1 MITLFQTKSTSE
13 IKDYMDMHFKD
24 WAKIYNLKN
33 LCITSKKRWSLKIKV
48 SHKGKLFL
56 INNNYKFASLFIE
69 IYKLYKNREK
79 NKNNSIFTTCKFE
92 WFLYII
98 NNKV

>member
-33 LCITSKKRWSLKIKV
+33 LCITLESKKTGSLKIKV

-56 INNNYKFASLFIE
+56 INNNYKFASLFIG

-79 NKNNSIFTTCKFE
+79 NKNHSIFTTCKFE
-92 WFLYII
+92 
-98 NNKV
+98 

>member
-1 MITLFQTKSTSE
+1 MITLFQTKSTRE

-33 LCITSKKRWSLKIKV
+33 LCITLEDSMVRLAKK
-48 SHKGKLFL
+48 KLFL
-56 INNNYKFASLFIE
+56 INNNYKFASLFIG

-79 NKNNSIFTTCKFE
+79 NKNHSIFTTCKFE
-92 WFLYII
+92 
-98 NNKV
+98 

>member
-1 MITLFQTKSTSE
+1 
-13 IKDYMDMHFKD
+13 MDMHFKD

-33 LCITSKKRWSLKIKV
+33 LCITLEDSMVRLAKKKVKKDEVLKSKI

-79 NKNNSIFTTCKFE
+79 NKNHSIFTTCKFE
-92 WFLYII
+92 
-98 NNKV
+98 